1 MLPIGRQAPDIDRM
15 PEVPV
20 NGKVLQWA
28 RAIRGLKIDDAADLL
43 AIAPD
48 ELREY
53 ESGARKP
60 LVGLLRLMSSKYQ
73 VNFTSLLMPEPLPI
87 EKPPTDHRTRAD
99 AKPLTIGTFLAIEEV
114 AEALDAF
121 DDIAS
126 ELPHVIPTL
135 KIGEARLEE
144 DPEEVAARERKKFAV
159 SIDEQRQW
167 RSLARARIE
176 WRKRIERRGVF
187 TYMLPMPEDELS
199 GFSLLRNG
207 LGAICVNDN
216 ETTDGA
222 KIFTLFHE
230 YCHLLIRQTG
240 ISDENDSSRIERYCN
255 RFAAGFLIPKNPLL
269 GSVRNISLPYEFSD
283 VDVKK
288 LSEEYRVSNRAMA
301 LRLESL
307 ELAPKGFYRR
317 RTGPWDLPHPPQL
330 LAENAQPDY
339 IRMRL
344 RKIGNLHAETILDA
358 VTHNAINSFD
368 ASELLG
374 IKYSSFGK
382 LREALG

>member
-1 MLPIGRQAPDIDRM
+1 MA
-15 PEVPV
+15 EVPV
-20 NGKVLQWA
+20 NGKVLIWA
-28 RAIRGLKIDDAADLL
+28 RQIRGLSLNDAADLL
-43 AIAPD
+43 DLDPG

-87 EKPPTDHRTRAD
+87 ENPPTDHRTRAD
-99 AKPLTIGTFLAIEEV
+99 AKPLTIGTLLAIEEV
-114 AEALDAF
+114 TEALDAF

-126 ELPHVIPTL
+126 ELPHLVPTL
-135 KIGEARLEE
+135 KIGEAKLEE
-144 DPEEVAARERKKFAV
+144 DPEDVAVRERRRFAV

-187 TYMLPMPEDELS
+187 TYMLPMPENELS
-199 GFSLLRNG
+199 GFSLLRSG

-216 ETTDGA
+216 EITDGA

-230 YCHLLIRQTG
+230 YCHLLLRQAG
-240 ISDENDSSRIERYCN
+240 ISDENDSTRIERYCN
-255 RFAAGFLIPKNPLL
+255 QFAAAFLIPKSPLL
-269 GSVRNISLPYEFSD
+269 GAVGNIFLPNEFSD
-283 VDVKK
+283 ADVKN
-288 LSEEYRVSNRAMA
+288 LSEEFRVSNRAMA
-301 LRLESL
+301 LRLENL

-317 RTGPWDLPHPPQL
+317 RTGPWDLPRLSRPPTGD
-330 LAENAQPDY
+330 AQPDF
-339 IRMRL
+339 IKMRL
-344 RKIGNLHAETILDA
+344 KKIGHLHAETILDA
-358 VTHNAINSFD
+358 VARNAINSFD

-374 IKYSSFGK
+374 LKYSSFGK
-382 LREALG
+382 LRAALG